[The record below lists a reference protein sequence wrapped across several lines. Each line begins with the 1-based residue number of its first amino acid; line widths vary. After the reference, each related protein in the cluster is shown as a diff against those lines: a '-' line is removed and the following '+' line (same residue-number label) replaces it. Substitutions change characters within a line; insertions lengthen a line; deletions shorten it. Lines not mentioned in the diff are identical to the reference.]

1 MSLAI
6 AFLVDNVLLLNV
18 ILLNTTKASGSK
30 ISYLTVIFGVLQ
42 NKLELFLRACY
53 WRELFLLE
61 NTQVCPSSCVPSL
74 IQWNPVSTCTTT
86 LALLNCCSIEGL
98 KMTDKAFCL
107 DKMFIP
113 LHMQYRSE
121 ISEHK
126 FVHAFCMC
134 IDR

>member
-61 NTQVCPSSCVPSL
+61 NTQV
-74 IQWNPVSTCTTT
+74 
-86 LALLNCCSIEGL
+86 
-98 KMTDKAFCL
+98 
-107 DKMFIP
+107 
-113 LHMQYRSE
+113 
-121 ISEHK
+121 
-126 FVHAFCMC
+126 
-134 IDR
+134 